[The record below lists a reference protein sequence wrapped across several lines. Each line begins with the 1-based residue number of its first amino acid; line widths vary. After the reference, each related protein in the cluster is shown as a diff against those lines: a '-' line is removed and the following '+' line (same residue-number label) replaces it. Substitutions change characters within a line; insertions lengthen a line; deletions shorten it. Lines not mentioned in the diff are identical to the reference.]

1 VRIHYFPA
9 MKLIWTL
16 IWLLIVAW
24 IAWGFWTNQNVW
36 TSGRMYALVML
47 FGFLIVALTTRH

>member
-1 VRIHYFPA
+1 